1 MDGRCIHRWMETKWG
16 VYHIALKQGKGL
28 GSRKTRVTVNL
39 EEIAQKLTLGWALSL
54 SLLSSPFSLPSAS
67 LSLSLSLSL
76 ALSLSSCLAP
86 FAAMKPLP
94 YLIKNYVPPA
104 TTIVGRDFQGQAA
117 NISLLWN
124 INLVIDLVLET
135 KPGMGFLW
143 FSGEAS
149 GLRTT
154 SHAKPA
160 TVPKG

>member
-1 MDGRCIHRWMETKWG
+1 MYPSLDGNQMGSIPHCVEAGEG
-16 VYHIALKQGKGL
+16 VREQKNACHSQSRGNCSKTNFGL
-28 GSRKTRVTVNL
+28 GT
-39 EEIAQKLTLGWALSL
+39 LTLSL
-54 SLLSSPFSLPSAS
+54 SLLSSPFSLPSD
-67 LSLSLSLSL
+67 SLSLSL
-76 ALSLSSCLAP
+76 ALSLSLSSCLAP